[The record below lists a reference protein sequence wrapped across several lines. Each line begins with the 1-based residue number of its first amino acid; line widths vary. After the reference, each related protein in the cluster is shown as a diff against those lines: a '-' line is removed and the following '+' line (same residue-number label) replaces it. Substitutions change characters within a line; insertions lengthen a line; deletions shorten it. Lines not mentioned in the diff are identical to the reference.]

1 MSKPHYDRE
10 HHVKKATGVGDP
22 QCFKGE
28 APAPKFKVGDKVRVK
43 DLPDIF
49 YNRAQV
55 YTRGAPAVVAEL
67 VYESPA
73 AEDEA
78 WDNTENVTWFYSVI
92 FKQQDL
98 WPEYPDTFA
107 NDTVETELP
116 ERWLEPL

>member
-10 HHVKKATGVGDP
+10 HHVKKATGIGDP

-28 APAPKFKVGDKVRVK
+28 AGPPKFKVGDKVRVR

-49 YNRAQV
+49 YSRTQV
-55 YTRGAPAVVAEL
+55 YTRGAEATVAEL

-73 AEDEA
+73 PEDEA
-78 WDNTENVTWFYSVI
+78 WDNTENVVWFYSLI
-92 FKQQDL
+92 FKQKDL
-98 WPEYPDTFA
+98 WPDYPDAFA
-107 NDTVETELP
+107 NDTLETELP